1 MVASS
6 QRKNSPPT
14 APTKWCR
21 HFSALYMPQQNG
33 VIERRNQTVLGT
45 ARALLKECDMPARF
59 WGGEVVTTAVFLLN
73 RAPTKALNDN
83 TPFEAYHG
91 RKLAVG

>member
-1 MVASS
+1 VVQTLLCPVHAATEWSHRAAES
-6 QRKNSPPT
+6 DSARHGART
-14 APTKWCR
+14 AE
-21 HFSALYMPQQNG
+21 G
-33 VIERRNQTVLGT
+33 VWHAGKIL
-45 ARALLKECDMPARF
+45 
-59 WGGEVVTTAVFLLN
+59 GGEVVTTAVFLLN